1 MGRGGKPPYGGMVE
15 LGESSRL
22 SNFSRRLLPWPASRA
37 DFFWLSRHKKS
48 SKKMS
53 AFKNELGRLAFAAKN
68 LIQAAAAPPSVCG
81 TPCKSLKL

>member
-1 MGRGGKPPYGGMVE
+1 MRKEGKRGLPSAIEE

-22 SNFSRRLLPWPASRA
+22 SNASRRLLPWPASRA

-53 AFKNELGRLAFAAKN
+53 AFKTSLAA
-68 LIQAAAAPPSVCG
+68 
-81 TPCKSLKL
+81 